1 MTQYEST
8 LQRING
14 RKSAEALLELGMPCE
29 GDTLEFKKG
38 FARQLRAYADSVL
51 GTPPTELRVMS
62 DAEAKEFETQLIRF
76 GVHANNQFKD
86 VPIDY
91 LAWVADQASQLSAY
105 IRSSIGRKRIENG

>member
-1 MTQYEST
+1 MNQSASI
-8 LQRING
+8 LQRMKG
-14 RKSAEALLELGMPCE
+14 RKVAEGLLELGMPCE
-29 GDTLEFKKG
+29 GESLAFKQG
-38 FARQLRAYADSVL
+38 FAQKLRAYADSVL

-91 LAWVADQASQLSAY
+91 LTWVADQASTLSAY
-105 IRSSIGRKRIENG
+105 LRSSIGRKRIENG